1 MARADRSPSAY
12 VPGLDGLR
20 AICVTL
26 VVLSHLEFGAVVPG
40 GLGVTIFFFI
50 SGYLIIRLLMAEHDA
65 FGAVDLP
72 RFYGR
77 RLLRLLPEL
86 MVLMAVLGLGL
97 GPLLN
102 QPLRPSA
109 LAAGLFYW
117 TNYYVIFGAG
127 AACDHCAVT
136 GHLWSL
142 AVEEHFY
149 LLAPLAMAAAA
160 FAPRRLLAL
169 FGAAIVGAMAWRAV
183 AYYGLHHSELY
194 TYEATECRLDSIGW
208 GCLAAVLERHSAG
221 VAGLI
226 RRRGGVVF
234 ALGAALM
241 LVSLAVRD
249 DGFRATF
256 RYSLQGLSLL
266 ALVLPLATAPALAP
280 LSRLLE
286 LAPLRWMGRRSYGG
300 YLWHYTALSGVGF
313 ALGVN
318 GPLQNA
324 SLHQRLL
331 AAPLVLAATFAL
343 AALSYEWV
351 FKPAQ
356 RLKPLL
362 EPRAARGART
372 LFGARISSSS
382 RAELV
387 RQMSGEPPVGGGAR
401 LLVTMNLDHV
411 VRLQKTPAFRAAY
424 DRAWTVTIDGAPVWL
439 YSRLKGFRIGRCT
452 GSDLLADLVPALR
465 PGLHRPFFVVST
477 DQTGGLLMDLLK
489 RQGFADDQIGFASPP
504 HGFEADAGRSQNLCD
519 AIRGHGATHLIFGL
533 GAPKSEIWIDRHR
546 HALGDLFACCVGSG
560 PDFLVGAARRA
571 PKALQAVGLEWA
583 WRVAH
588 ERNRLF
594 RRYFIEAWGF
604 IPAILRDLAEPDGAQ
619 LPAPAPAGHP

>member
-1 MARADRSPSAY
+1 MARAERSPSAY

-20 AICVTL
+20 AVCITL
-26 VVLSHLEFGAVVPG
+26 VVLSHMEFGALVPG

-77 RLLRLLPEL
+77 RMLRLLPEL
-86 MVLMAVLGLGL
+86 IVLMAVLGLVL

-102 QPLRPSA
+102 QPLRLGA
-109 LAAGLFYW
+109 LAAGLAYW

-149 LLAPLAMAAAA
+149 LLAPLAMVAAA
-160 FAPRRLLAL
+160 FAPRRLLTL
-169 FGAAIVGAMAWRAV
+169 FGAAIVGAMAWRAI
-183 AYYGLHHSELY
+183 AWYGLHHSELY

-221 VAGLI
+221 FMGLI
-226 RRRGGVVF
+226 RRRGAAVF
-234 ALGAALM
+234 GLGAALM

-256 RYSLQGLSLL
+256 RYSLQGLGLL
-266 ALVLPLATAPALAP
+266 ALVMPLVAAPALSP
-280 LSRLLE
+280 INRIVE

-300 YLWHYTALSGVGF
+300 YLWHYTALTGVGL
-313 ALGVN
+313 ALRVH

-324 SLHQRLL
+324 SLHERLI
-331 AAPLVLAATFAL
+331 AAPLVLAATFLL

-372 LFGARISSSS
+372 LFGAHISPLS
-382 RAELV
+382 RAGLV
-387 RQMSGEPPVGGGAR
+387 RQMSGLAPSGGGAQ
-401 LLVTMNLDHV
+401 LLATMNLDHV
-411 VRLQKTPAFRAAY
+411 VRLQNTPAFRAAY

-439 YSRLKGFRIGRCT
+439 YSRLKGFRVGRCT

-465 PGLHRPFFVVST
+465 PGLHRPFFVVSS
-477 DQTGGLLMDLLK
+477 DRVGGLLMDLLK
-489 RQGFADDQIGFASPP
+489 RQGFGDDQIGFASPP
-504 HGFEADAGRSQNLCD
+504 HGFDVDASLSQGLCD
-519 AIRGHGATHLIFGL
+519 AIRGHGCTHLIFGL
-533 GAPKSEIWIDRHR
+533 GAPKSEVWIDRHR
-546 HALGDLFACCVGSG
+546 HALGDLFACSVGSG

-571 PKALQAVGLEWA
+571 PRALQAAGLEWA

-594 RRYFIEAWGF
+594 RRYFIDSWAF
-604 IPAILRDLAEPDGAQ
+604 IPAMLHDLAEPDGAQ
-619 LPAPAPAGHP
+619 LSAPAGNP

>member
-1 MARADRSPSAY
+1 MAHSERPPSAY

-26 VVLSHLEFGAVVPG
+26 VVLSHLEFGAIVPG

-77 RLLRLLPEL
+77 RMLRLLPEL
-86 MVLMAVLGLGL
+86 VVLMAVLGLVL

-102 QPLRPSA
+102 QPLRLGA

-117 TNYYVIFGAG
+117 TNYYVVFGAG
-127 AACDHCAVT
+127 AACGHCAVT

-160 FAPRRLLAL
+160 FAPRRLVAL
-169 FGAAIVGAMAWRAV
+169 FSAVIVGAMLWRAV
-183 AYYGLHHSELY
+183 AYFGLHHSALY
-194 TYEATECRLDSIGW
+194 TYSATECRMDSIGW
-208 GCLAAVLERHSAG
+208 GCLAAVLERHSLG
-221 VAGLI
+221 FMSLI
-226 RRRGGVVF
+226 RRWGGPVF
-234 ALGAALM
+234 CLGAILM
-241 LVSLAVRD
+241 LVSLGVRD
-249 DGFRATF
+249 EGFRNTF

-266 ALVLPLATAPALAP
+266 ALVLPLVSAPAL
-280 LSRLLE
+280 SSVNRVLE

-300 YLWHYTALSGVGF
+300 YLWHYTALTLVGL
-313 ALGVN
+313 ALGVH
-318 GPLQNA
+318 GQLQNA
-324 SLHQRLL
+324 SLHERLL
-331 AAPLVLAATFAL
+331 AAPLALAATWAL

-362 EPRAARGART
+362 EPRASSGARS
-372 LFGARISSSS
+372 LFGARISPLS
-382 RAELV
+382 RTELV
-387 RQMSGEPPVGGGAR
+387 GRMSDAPPVGGGAQ

-411 VRLQKTPAFRAAY
+411 VRLQKNPAFRTAY

-439 YSRLKGFRIGRCT
+439 YSKLKGLRVGRCT
-452 GSDLLADLVPALR
+452 GSDLIAELVPALR
-465 PGLHRPFFVVST
+465 PGEHRPFFVVSS
-477 DQTGGLLMDLLK
+477 DRVGGLLMALLK
-489 RQGFADDQIGFASPP
+489 RQGFSDDQIGFASPP
-504 HGFEADAGRSQNLCD
+504 PGFDADPASSQHLCET
-519 AIRGHGATHLIFGL
+519 IRGHGATHLVFGL

-546 HALGDLFACCVGSG
+546 HALGDLFACSVGSG
-560 PDFLVGAARRA
+560 PDFLVGTARRA
-571 PKALQAVGLEWA
+571 PKALQTLGLEWA

-588 ERNRLF
+588 DRNRLF
-594 RRYFIEAWGF
+594 RRYFIESWAF
-604 IPAILRDLAEPDGAQ
+604 IPAILRDLAESDGAQ
-619 LPAPAPAGHP
+619 RSIPAGNP

>member
-1 MARADRSPSAY
+1 MARPEHAPSAY

-20 AICVTL
+20 AICVTM
-26 VVLSHLEFGAVVPG
+26 VVLSHLEFGAIVPG

-77 RLLRLLPEL
+77 RMLRLLPEL
-86 MVLMAVLGLGL
+86 IVLMAVLGLVL

-102 QPLRPSA
+102 QPLRLGA
-109 LAAGLFYW
+109 LVAGLFYW

-169 FGAAIVGAMAWRAV
+169 FGAVIVGAMAWRAI

-194 TYEATECRLDSIGW
+194 TYSATECRMDSIGW
-208 GCLAAVLERHSAG
+208 GCLAAVLERHSAA
-221 VAGLI
+221 VMSVI
-226 RRRGGVVF
+226 RRWGAAVF
-234 ALGAALM
+234 GLGAMLM
-241 LVSLAVRD
+241 LASLAVRD
-249 DGFRATF
+249 EGFRATF

-266 ALVLPLATAPALAP
+266 AMVLPLVAAPAL
-280 LSRLLE
+280 SSINRVLE

-300 YLWHYTALSGVGF
+300 YLWHYTALTLVGL
-313 ALGVN
+313 ALGVH

-324 SLHQRLL
+324 GLHERLL
-331 AAPLVLAATFAL
+331 AAPLALAATWLL
-343 AALSYEWV
+343 AALSYDWV

-356 RLKPLL
+356 RFKPLL
-362 EPRAARGART
+362 EPRAAHSAPS
-372 LFGARISSSS
+372 LFGARISPLS

-387 RQMSGEPPVGGGAR
+387 QRMSAAPPVGAGAQ

-411 VRLQKTPAFRAAY
+411 VRLQKHAAFRAAY

-439 YSRLKGFRIGRCT
+439 YSKLKGFRVGRCT
-452 GSDLLADLVPALR
+452 GSDLIADLVPALR
-465 PGLHRPFFVVST
+465 PGLHRPFFVVSS
-477 DQTGGLLMDLLK
+477 DRVGGLLMAVLR
-489 RQGFADDQIGFASPP
+489 RQGFGDDQIAFLSPAPGFDTDAAAS
-504 HGFEADAGRSQNLCD
+504 ERLCA

-533 GAPKSEIWIDRHR
+533 GAPKSEVWIDRHR

-571 PKALQAVGLEWA
+571 PKALQTFGLEWA

-588 ERNRLF
+588 DRNRLF
-594 RRYFIEAWGF
+594 RRYFIESWAF
-604 IPAILRDLAEPDGAQ
+604 IPAILRDLAEPDGGRRS
-619 LPAPAPAGHP
+619 APAPAGNP

>member
-1 MARADRSPSAY
+1 MARLQGSPSAY

-20 AICVTL
+20 AICITM
-26 VVLSHLEFGAVVPG
+26 VVLSHMEFGAIVPG

-77 RLLRLLPEL
+77 RMLRLLPEL
-86 MVLMAVLGLGL
+86 IVLMAVLGLVL

-102 QPLRPSA
+102 QPLRLGA

-127 AACDHCAVT
+127 AACGHCAVT

-160 FAPRRLLAL
+160 FAPRRLLVL
-169 FGAAIVGAMAWRAV
+169 FAGVIVAAMTWRAI
-183 AYYGLHHSELY
+183 AYYGLHLSDLY
-194 TYEATECRLDSIGW
+194 TYNATECRMDSIAW
-208 GCLAAVLERHSAG
+208 GCLAAVLERHSAP
-221 VAGLI
+221 VMGLV
-226 RRRGGVVF
+226 RRWGGALF
-234 ALGAALM
+234 GLGAILM
-241 LVSLAVRD
+241 LASLAVRNE
-249 DGFRATF
+249 GFRATF

-266 ALVLPLATAPALAP
+266 AMVLPLVAAPALWP
-280 LSRLLE
+280 VNRVLE

-300 YLWHYTALSGVGF
+300 YLWHYTALTLVGI
-313 ALGVN
+313 ALGVH

-324 SLHQRLL
+324 SLYERLL
-331 AAPLVLAATFAL
+331 AAPLALAATFVL
-343 AALSYEWV
+343 AAISYEWV

-362 EPRAARGART
+362 EPRPASVPPS
-372 LFGARISSSS
+372 LFGARVSPLS
-382 RAELV
+382 RAQLV
-387 RQMSGEPPVGGGAR
+387 NRLSEAPPVGAGAQ

-411 VRLQKTPAFRAAY
+411 VRLQKHAPFRAAY

-439 YSRLKGFRIGRCT
+439 YSRLKGFRVGRCT
-452 GSDLLADLVPALR
+452 GSDLIADLIPALR
-465 PGLHRPFFVVST
+465 PGPHHPFFVVSS
-477 DQTGGLLMDLLK
+477 DRVGGLLMALLK
-489 RQGFADDQIGFASPP
+489 RQGFTDDQIGFASPAP
-504 HGFEADAGRSQNLCD
+504 GFDTDAASSERLCA
-519 AIRGHGATHLIFGL
+519 AIRNHGATHLVFGL
-533 GAPKSEIWIDRHR
+533 GAPKSEVWVDRHR
-546 HALGDLFACCVGSG
+546 HALGDLFALCVGSG
-560 PDFLVGAARRA
+560 PDFLVGTAQRA
-571 PKALQAVGLEWA
+571 PKALQTIGLEWA

-588 ERNRLF
+588 DRNRLA
-594 RRYFIEAWGF
+594 RRYFVESWAF
-604 IPAILRDLAEPDGAQ
+604 IPAILRDLTEPHAGRRS
-619 LPAPAPAGHP
+619 APAPAANP